1 VSALFQALHDNISTR
16 FPDSGMMTDAMVLDK
31 ASWPDHPLQRALYG
45 KLQLQDCKQFCITGT
60 DAAQIVLDF
69 SMYKQGKA
77 MTARL
82 GAFVQ
87 TLNVLP
93 VSSAACERGFSQLN
107 LQHTAVRNRLTISSI
122 SNLLMISI
130 NGPCLR
136 DWNAKKYVLSWLK
149 SGRHGALDK
158 PTGRRSK
165 APEKKNAARLFA

>member
-1 VSALFQALHDNISTR
+1 
-16 FPDSGMMTDAMVLDK
+16 VLDK
-31 ASWPDHPLQRALYG
+31 ASWPDDPLQRALYG
-45 KLQLQDCKQFCITGT
+45 EAAVARLCKQFCITGN

-149 SGRHGALDK
+149 SG
-158 PTGRRSK
+158 
-165 APEKKNAARLFA
+165 

>member
-1 VSALFQALHDNISTR
+1 
-16 FPDSGMMTDAMVLDK
+16 
-31 ASWPDHPLQRALYG
+31 
-45 KLQLQDCKQFCITGT
+45 
-60 DAAQIVLDF
+60 
-69 SMYKQGKA
+69 

-130 NGPCLR
+130 NALCLTVC
-136 DWNAKKYVLSWLK
+136 DTHSLGLNYTQL
-149 SGRHGALDK
+149 
-158 PTGRRSK
+158 
-165 APEKKNAARLFA
+165 